1 MPVLAWLMTWHWQQG
16 PVCFVLLACFLALA
30 PSAFAQDG
38 TFSSASGMTLSSSS
52 SPSAI
57 SVSGMSGPLTNVS
70 VTLNDVNVA
79 SNALDLLLVSPHGE
93 TVMLESDLPL
103 ESSGTWTYADNAAG
117 SQTDGTTGTYRPT
130 NNDAEGTD
138 PDVFTGGPTA
148 PYGATM
154 SALNGQDANGNWQLF
169 AHDGANAGGSLS
181 GWSLQLTTA
190 VAQVSLVPSAI
201 NFGSYTIGR
210 EAAPQQPV
218 TVTNSGNTP
227 LTLDDPDRGGPDA
240 SSFSA
245 VGVPQCS
252 PLAPGASCT
261 IMVQF
266 DATSAG
272 SKSGTLTF
280 KGNGGNAQT
289 LSLEGSAISPP
300 PSSVESGSPAI
311 KIASAKFEQSGA
323 TTAGRPTFLTVVAS
337 DAKESVTGII
347 VNFGEALGIFGESG
361 CVAGS
366 DKGGS
371 TTFRVPYRF
380 LTPGPHTVTVQVF
393 AGGCG
398 TAVSHMLTFPVVVQ
412 PAASAARRTAVVAST
427 LAGPDITSRCKNK
440 DLLPGATNAA
450 AIAKALL
457 CVMNEQRKL
466 YRLKPL
472 KVSKRLTKAA
482 LGHTQT
488 MVLGHFFAHQGPKEL
503 GLAPRLR
510 KARYPGAAGEN
521 IGAGAGSLG
530 TPLAMVNGW
539 MHSSLHRANL
549 LSRKWGAVGIGVLPK
564 FPLVT
569 PARPVATF
577 TTDFGPKP

>member
-1 MPVLAWLMTWHWQQG
+1 MTWHWQG
-16 PVCFVLLACFLALA
+16 AVCFVLLALFLALA

-38 TFSSASGMTLSSSS
+38 TFSSASGMTLPGDS
-52 SPSAI
+52 SPSVI
-57 SVSGMSGPLTNVS
+57 SVSGMSGPLTTVS
-70 VTLNDVNVA
+70 VTLKDVNA
-79 SNALDLLLVSPHGE
+79 STNALDFLLVSPHGE
-93 TVMLESDLPL
+93 TVMLESDIAL
-103 ESSGTWTYADNAAG
+103 ESAGTWTYADNAAG
-117 SQTDGTTGTYRPT
+117 PQAGSATGTYLPT
-130 NNDAEGTD
+130 NNDNPGTD
-138 PDVFTGGPTA
+138 PDVFAGGPGG
-148 PYGATM
+148 PFGSTM
-154 SALNGQDANGNWQLF
+154 SALNGQDANGNWQLYVN
-169 AHDGANAGGSLS
+169 DGANASVSLS
-181 GWSLQLTTA
+181 GWTLQVTTA
-190 VAQVSLVPSAI
+190 VAQVSLVPSTI

-210 EAAPQQPV
+210 EAAPRQPV

-227 LTLDDPDRGGPDA
+227 LSLDNPDRGGPDA
-240 SSFSA
+240 TSFTA

-261 IMVQF
+261 IIVEF
-266 DATSAG
+266 NATSAG
-272 SKSGTLTF
+272 SKSATMTF
-280 KGNGGNAQT
+280 KGNAGNAQT
-289 LSLEGSAISPP
+289 LSLAGNALSPP
-300 PSSVESGSPAI
+300 PARVESGSPAI

-323 TTAGRPTFLTVVAS
+323 TTAGRATFLTVVAS
-337 DAKESVTGII
+337 DAKEPVSGIM

-361 CVAGS
+361 CVVGS

-380 LTPGPHTVTVQVF
+380 LTPGTHTITLTVF

-398 TAVSHMLTFPVVVQ
+398 TTVSHMLTFAVVVR
-412 PAASAARRTAVVAST
+412 PAATAARRTALASDT

-440 DLLPGATNAA
+440 DLLPSATNAA
-450 AIAKALL
+450 AIAKGLL
-457 CVMNEQRKL
+457 CVINEQRKL
-466 YRLKPL
+466 YKLKAL
-472 KVSKRLTKAA
+472 KVSKRLTQAA

-488 MVLGHFFAHQGPKEL
+488 MVVGHFFAHQGPKEL

-510 KARYPGAAGEN
+510 KARYAGAAGEN

-549 LSRKWGAVGIGVLPK
+549 LSRKWGAVGIGVLPR